1 MGKSR
6 VAKAAA
12 KKIAEEAPDGR
23 RRRTAES
30 RERIVAAML
39 DLARDGELTPSAE
52 TVADRAG
59 VGRRT
64 VFRLFSD
71 MESLYREIHATM
83 LARIKHIRALPI
95 EGLTWRARLDCL
107 VERRAQLF
115 EEILPIK
122 IAGDAQRH
130 RSVFLQEAH
139 AETVRTLRNLMLFVL
154 PKGLKDDADRVEAL
168 DAVLS
173 VDLWRRL
180 RTDQKLT
187 QKAAL
192 RVLQMMVDSIVT

>member
-1 MGKSR
+1 
-6 VAKAAA
+6 VVKAAA
-12 KKIAEEAPDGR
+12 KKIAEATPDGR

-95 EGLTWRARLDCL
+95 EGQTWRARLDCL

>member
-1 MGKSR
+1 
-6 VAKAAA
+6 
-12 KKIAEEAPDGR
+12 
-23 RRRTAES
+23 
-30 RERIVAAML
+30 ML
-39 DLARDGELTPSAE
+39 DLAREGVLTPSAE

-64 VFRLFSD
+64 VFRLFKD
-71 MESLYREIHATM
+71 MESLYREIHAAM
-83 LARIKHIRALPI
+83 LTRIKHIRALPI
-95 EGLTWRARLDCL
+95 EGETWRARLDRL

-122 IAGDAQRH
+122 TAGDAQRH
-130 RSVFLQEAH
+130 RSEFLQEAH

-154 PKGLKDDADRVEAL
+154 PKALKEDADRVEAL

-192 RVLQMMVDSIVT
+192 RVLQTMVDCIVTGRGRT

>member
-1 MGKSR
+1 
-6 VAKAAA
+6 
-12 KKIAEEAPDGR
+12 
-23 RRRTAES
+23 
-30 RERIVAAML
+30 
-39 DLARDGELTPSAE
+39 
-52 TVADRAG
+52 
-59 VGRRT
+59 
-64 VFRLFSD
+64 
-71 MESLYREIHATM
+71 MESVYAKLAEILEVDEVKPDDVLKNFDNWDSLTV
-83 LARIKHIRALPI
+83 LVVLD
-95 EGLTWRARLDCL
+95 GLRGDL

-122 IAGDAQRH
+122 IAGDARRH